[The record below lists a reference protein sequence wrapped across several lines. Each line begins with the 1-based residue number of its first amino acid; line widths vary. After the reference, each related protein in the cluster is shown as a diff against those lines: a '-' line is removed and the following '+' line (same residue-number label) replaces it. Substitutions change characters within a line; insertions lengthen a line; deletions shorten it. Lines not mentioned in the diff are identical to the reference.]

1 MKAFWVLASALLVVG
16 AVGAVPAGSAARSC
30 SAALP
35 QAPAGL
41 PASVVVTTNCGHF
54 ALQPGGNVAYEGA
67 WTRPVPA
74 VASSYSPEDLSWSG
88 FLRGHILI
96 GRGMKVLWRSHD
108 RYRNTHPGNI
118 GQVLLGRRKL
128 AFTYYT
134 SFRQPPR
141 LYLAAYGRAE
151 HSVAR
156 DETPLLFT
164 RSGGLITQRD
174 RGSALVVRQGD
185 GRLQRRLSPHAPEAQ
200 ADREAG
206 NVVYLRDDR
215 LVASDGVRVW
225 EVGSLSKLGLSG
237 WPTIEPLGQLVS
249 LHDRRRLVVLDFSG
263 HVFATTALP
272 KPPSRAD
279 GISSSLALNAAGTA
293 VAFTATTGNTAYGSH
308 GSETVYELA
317 GGQTEA
323 YPLYRQELD
332 FKVCERVAWLAWQ
345 GDRLLYADTEQH
357 AAVVDAS
364 GAAGA
369 VDLTGVI
376 AALPGFRPD
385 GDGILD
391 VAWR

>member
-1 MKAFWVLASALLVVG
+1 MKAFWVLASALLVAG
-16 AVGAVPAGSAARSC
+16 AVGAAPARSAAHC

-35 QAPAGL
+35 PAPAGL
-41 PASVVVTTNCGHF
+41 PASVVVTTNCGLF

-108 RYRNTHPGNI
+108 RYRSTHPGSV
-118 GQVLLGRRKL
+118 GEVLLGRRKL

-134 SFRQPPR
+134 SFRRPSR

-151 HSVAR
+151 HAVAR

-164 RSGGLITQRD
+164 RSGALIIQRN
-174 RGSALVVRQGD
+174 RGSALVVRRGD
-185 GRLQRRLSPHAPEAQ
+185 GRLERALAPHAPEAHP
-200 ADREAG
+200 DRVAG
-206 NVVYLRDDR
+206 KVVYLRDEK

-225 EVGSLSKLGLSG
+225 ELGSLRRLGVTG

-263 HVFATTALP
+263 HVFATTVLP
-272 KPPSRAD
+272 KPPKSAD
-279 GISSSLALNAAGTA
+279 GISSSLELNAAGTA
-293 VAFTATTGNTAYGSH
+293 VAFTATSGNTAYGSH

-317 GGQTEA
+317 AGHTA
-323 YPLYRQELD
+323 ADPLYKQELD
-332 FKVCERVAWLAWQ
+332 FNVCERMAWLVWR

-357 AAVVDAS
+357 AAVVDAA

-385 GDGILD
+385 GDGIFD
-391 VAWR
+391 VAWG